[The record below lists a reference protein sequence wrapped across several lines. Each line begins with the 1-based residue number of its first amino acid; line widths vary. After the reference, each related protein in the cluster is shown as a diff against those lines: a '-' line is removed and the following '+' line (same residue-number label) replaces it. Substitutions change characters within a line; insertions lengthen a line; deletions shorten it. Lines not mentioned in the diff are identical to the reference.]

1 MPRTK
6 PTILP
11 NFECSVCCTEAKET
25 TRFKKVQCI
34 GCDYTVC
41 SPCQKTYGKV
51 ECMNCRAK
59 YPTAFALQ
67 TLGIT
72 FVTQTAR
79 QAVLKELMTIQ
90 RSELETIGILV
101 EWTKICREIQK
112 NLRFGLDIASTT
124 NDRGNTT
131 AVFPEKPQRR
141 IQQRVLCQCPV
152 NDCRGSII
160 GDTCNICSK
169 IVCTE
174 CLFLKTDGEN
184 HTCDPDVVA
193 SVKDIRESTKP
204 CPRCSTLIHKT
215 EGCDHMNCTNCGVH
229 FSWTH
234 GTILSNSSN
243 YHYRNRMIHQQVA
256 PTTED
261 TDDNQ
266 ICGVSMEHDRIP
278 EQVVRDLLVSKDII
292 LDESILETLYEVTKA
307 VRYLKRT
314 EYSELTIS
322 AKSRDRYDELQ
333 VKYAMNELTD
343 SSWEQYVYKTYIKQQ
358 SYELIAGILHVY
370 IANMDG
376 LQSELFNTIQRN
388 ASTHEF
394 IEAFILKVNQLTD
407 IINENIR
414 EIRDDYDPTTPT
426 ILVIRK
432 IGERN
437 IGFCSKQ
444 RVQKKDPKTKDPK
457 TKDPKT
463 KDTENPQNIVL
474 ESIAPQ
480 KQIELYPYQYEHVER
495 LNSFLDKYHFGIDLS
510 PLGTGKT
517 YTAAKIFQNRQ
528 FPHIITVSPPSV
540 KTKWLE
546 VNEAYSLHCDN
557 NLTYGEITGKCFVQ
571 PKCEYLLRNDY
582 RVSVMQENG
591 TTRMIDKY
599 NYTVTD
605 LFKTIVKEGVLLVL
619 DEFQHLKNECAQT
632 EACEILIRTILED
645 FNRGG
650 KSRILL
656 LSGSPIDKHTQAVR
670 LFKTLGIMRHDK
682 IVSGYQYAGINEIEE
697 YINNNFKNT
706 PVIHPRRNQFVENY
720 RSSYISTRYDSNNN
734 MLLVQ
739 CASRCELYAYRLF
752 INVIKPFA
760 SSTMDIRHMQNT
772 GIVLQKYNGY
782 FKLNNEAY
790 QERVMKAVEELSS
803 ISELRVRLRQN
814 QRSTGDPSTGGM
826 MAQIVRALTVIET
839 SKIDTFYRL
848 AVNELEFDPNKK
860 VVIGLNY
867 SATIKDLA
875 LLLEKYNPLIIDGSK
890 TINSRRKILA
900 KFQAPTSEYRV
911 LIGNISVI
919 STGIDLDDK
928 HGEFPRTCFV
938 SPNYNTIHIYQLGH
952 RFLRGLDTKSNTSIY
967 MVYSDN
973 RVERRI
979 MESLMS
985 KGEIMKSV
993 TREQADAGIVFP
1005 CDYQEYLEPEE
1016 VPIIIIPQENII
1028 LENA

>member
-1 MPRTK
+1 MPISKTTT
-6 PTILP
+6 PVCI
-11 NFECSVCCTEAKET
+11 FECSVCYTEAKET
-25 TRFKKVQCI
+25 SRFKKVQCI

-51 ECMNCRAK
+51 ECMNCHAK
-59 YPTAFALQ
+59 YPSTFAMN

-90 RSELETIGILV
+90 KSELETIGILV
-101 EWTKICREIQK
+101 EWTKTCREIQK
-112 NLRFGLDIASTT
+112 NLRFGLDIASTM

-131 AVFPEKPQRR
+131 AIFPEKPQRR

-152 NDCRGSII
+152 NDCRGSVI
-160 GDTCNICSK
+160 GDTCNICYK
-169 IVCTE
+169 TVCKE
-174 CLFLKTDGEN
+174 CLFLKTEN
-184 HTCDPDVVA
+184 HTCDPDVVS
-193 SVKDIRESTKP
+193 SVKDIREYTKP
-204 CPRCSTLIHKT
+204 CPRCSTLIHKI

-243 YHYRNRMIHQQVA
+243 YHYRNRMIHRQVVSVEGA
-256 PTTED
+256 
-261 TDDNQ
+261 DDNQ
-266 ICGVSMEHDRIP
+266 ICAVSIENDRIP
-278 EQVVRDLLVSKDII
+278 EEVLRNLLVSKDITI
-292 LDESILETLYEVTKA
+292 DESVLETLYEVTKA

-314 EYSELTIS
+314 EYSELEIS
-322 AKSRDRYDELQ
+322 AKSRYRYDELQ
-333 VKYAMNELTD
+333 VKYAMNEVTT
-343 SSWEQYVYKTYIKQQ
+343 SSWEQYVYKIYVKQQ
-358 SYELIAGILHVY
+358 SYELIAGILHIY

-376 LQSELFNTIQRN
+376 LQSELYNTIIRN
-388 ASTHEF
+388 EYTHDF
-394 IEAFILKVNQLTD
+394 IEAFNFKVNQLTD
-407 IINENIR
+407 IINDNIR

-444 RVQKKDPKTKDPK
+444 RVEKKAKPQKRQNPQQ
-457 TKDPKT
+457 
-463 KDTENPQNIVL
+463 EINSIEQNPQNIVL
-474 ESIAPQ
+474 EKKTQ
-480 KQIELYPYQYEHVER
+480 KKEIELYPYQYEHVDR
-495 LNSFLDKYHFGIDLS
+495 LNGFLDNYHFGIDLS

-517 YTAAKIFQNRQ
+517 YTTAKIFQNRQ

-546 VNEAYSLHCDN
+546 VNETYSLNCDN
-557 NLTYGEITGKCFVQ
+557 NLTYGEITGKRFIQ

-591 TTRMIDKY
+591 TARMIDKY

-605 LFKTIVKEGVLLVL
+605 VFKTTVKEGLLLVL
-619 DEFQHLKNECAQT
+619 DEFQHLKNESAQT

-682 IVSGYQYAGINEIEE
+682 IVSGYQYAGINEIED

-706 PVIHPRRNQFVENY
+706 PVIRPRRNQFIENY
-720 RSSYISTRYDSNNN
+720 RSNFISTRYDSNNN
-734 MLLVQ
+734 LLLIQ

-752 INVIKPFA
+752 INVIKQFV

-782 FKLNNEAY
+782 FNLNNEGY
-790 QERVMKAVEELSS
+790 QQRVLKALEELSN
-803 ISELRVRLRQN
+803 ISELRVRLRQT
-814 QRSTGDPSTGGM
+814 QRRTGDPTTGGM
-826 MAQIVRALTVIET
+826 MAATVRALTVIET

-848 AVNELEFDPNKK
+848 AVKELEFDPNKK
-860 VVIGLNY
+860 VVIGVNY

-875 LLLEKYNPLIIDGSK
+875 LLLSNYNPLIIDGSK
-890 TINSRRKILA
+890 TINSRRNILA

-938 SPNYNTIHIYQLGH
+938 SPNYNTIHIYQLSH
-952 RFLRGLDTKSNTSIY
+952 RFLRGLDTKSNTTIY

-1005 CDYQEYLEPEE
+1005 CDYQEYIEPDHQEPEE
-1016 VPIIIIPQENII
+1016 NIV
-1028 LENA
+1028 LENV

>member
-6 PTILP
+6 ITPLQ

-41 SPCQKTYGKV
+41 SPCQKTYSKV

-79 QAVLKELMTIQ
+79 HAVLKELMTIQ
-90 RSELETIGILV
+90 RSELETVSILV
-101 EWTKICREIQK
+101 NWTKTCREIQK
-112 NLRFGLDIASTT
+112 NLRFGLDIASTM

-131 AVFPEKPQRR
+131 AIFPEKPQRR

-152 NDCRGSII
+152 NDCRGSVV

-169 IVCTE
+169 TVCTE

-184 HTCDPDVVA
+184 HTCDPNVVE
-193 SVKDIRESTKP
+193 SIKDIRESTKP
-204 CPRCSTLIHKT
+204 CPRCSTLIHKSD
-215 EGCDHMNCTNCGVH
+215 GCDHMNCTNCGVH

-243 YHYRNRMIHQQVA
+243 YHYRNRMIRQQVA
-256 PTTED
+256 TTED
-261 TDDNQ
+261 VDDNQ
-266 ICGVSMEHDRIP
+266 ICAVSLEHDRIP
-278 EQVVRDLLVSKDII
+278 EQVIRDLLVSKDITI
-292 LDESILETLYEVTKA
+292 EESVLENLYEVTKA

-314 EYSELTIS
+314 EYAELTIS

-358 SYELIAGILHVY
+358 SYELVAGILHVY

-388 ASTHEF
+388 AYTQEF

-407 IINENIR
+407 IINENNR
-414 EIRDDYDPTTPT
+414 EIRDEYDPTNQT

-444 RVQKKDPKTKDPK
+444 RVEKRAKPQKRQNPQNPQ
-457 TKDPKT
+457 
-463 KDTENPQNIVL
+463 NPQNIVL
-474 ESIAPQ
+474 ENKTQ
-480 KQIELYPYQYEHVER
+480 KKEIELYQYQYEHVDR
-495 LNSFLDKYHFGIDLS
+495 LNGFLDKYHFGIDLS

-517 YTAAKIFQNRQ
+517 YTAAKIYQTRQ
-528 FPHIITVSPPSV
+528 FPHIISVSPPSV

-546 VNEAYSLHCDN
+546 VDELYSLHCDN
-557 NLTYGEITGKCFVQ
+557 NLTYGEITGKRFIQ
-571 PKCEYLLRNDY
+571 PKCGYLLRNDY
-582 RVSVMQENG
+582 RVPVMQENG

-599 NYTVTD
+599 NYSVTD
-605 LFKTIVKEGVLLVL
+605 LFKTIVNEGVLLVL

-632 EACEILIRTILED
+632 EACEILIRAILED
-645 FNRGG
+645 FKRGG
-650 KSRILL
+650 KSRVLL
-656 LSGSPIDKHTQAVR
+656 LSGSPIDKHTQTVR

-682 IVSGYQYAGINEIEE
+682 IVSGYQHAGINEIEE
-697 YINNNFKNT
+697 YINNNFKDT
-706 PVIHPRRNQFVENY
+706 PTDRPFRNNFIENY
-720 RSSYISTRYDSNNN
+720 SSNFIQRRLDRNNN
-734 MLLVQ
+734 MILVQ
-739 CASRCELYAYRLF
+739 SASRCELYAYRLF
-752 INVIKPFA
+752 INVIKPYV
-760 SSTMDIRHMQNT
+760 SSAMNLQNMQNT

-782 FKLNNEAY
+782 FNLNNEGY
-790 QERVMKAVEELSS
+790 QQRVMKAVEELSN
-803 ISELRVRLRQN
+803 ISELRVRLRQT
-814 QRSTGDPSTGGM
+814 QRSTGDPTAGGM
-826 MAQIVRALTVIET
+826 MAATVRALTVIET
-839 SKIDTFYRL
+839 AKIDTFYRL
-848 AVNELEFDPNKK
+848 AQKELAFDPNKK

-875 LLLEKYNPLIIDGSK
+875 ILLADYNPLIIDGSK
-890 TINSRRKILA
+890 TIKSRRNILA
-900 KFQAPTSEYRV
+900 KFQAPTSEYRI

-928 HGEFPRTCFV
+928 HGDYPRTCFV

-952 RFLRGLDTKSNTSIY
+952 RFLRGLDTKSNTSIF
-967 MVYSDN
+967 MVYSAE
-973 RVERRI
+973 RFERRI

-993 TREQADAGIVFP
+993 TREQADAGIIFP
-1005 CDYQEYLEPEE
+1005 CDYQEYLEPDE
-1016 VPIIIIPQENII
+1016 VPIVIIPEENIV
-1028 LENA
+1028 LENV